1 VYTSYFG
8 FKENPFSL
16 TPDPNY
22 LYLSRHHQEAFDHL
36 LYGINERKG
45 FIVIAGGVGTG
56 KTTLCR
62 ALLGA
67 LNSSTKTAMIFNA
80 YISDM
85 ELLKTINQEFGI
97 EGGVSDQSKKG
108 YIDGLNQFLLQTF
121 SHDGNAVLL
130 IDEAQ
135 NLSHSVLEEIR
146 MLSNLET
153 EKEKLVQIVLV
164 GQLELKEILASPAL
178 KQLNERI
185 VVRYDLK
192 PLDRKDVQGYVEHRL
207 SVAGGKG
214 NVRFTKGALEAIFAS
229 SEGNP
234 RRINGICD
242 RALLIAYS
250 KDEFSVSKKT
260 IQKAIEDIRGDVTP
274 GRPTGPRWAWAP
286 KRVASLSVLLLLL
299 LITVAGFGGWN
310 FRKEISA
317 LISNEPAPNSSQAM
331 PLDVSRGD
339 EVQGQPVVPKK
350 GVEAVD
356 MAKVQTMPVTP
367 AQQVETGKAEEPAAI
382 PVLPKQEVRAIKS
395 EKLAAIPAEPEI
407 ELASLFLSEKASL
420 AGLFSLF
427 DAKAHQ
433 ASLSEREVHW
443 GLFFFYAQPE
453 HHVMFRKPFRV
464 EVAGP
469 ADDPVM
475 TPPDMAP
482 PSSQYL
488 LVREITAN
496 NAVVIDADSKEQLVT
511 RDFILTHWA
520 DEVCWLYPYEDN
532 DVSLVRGMRGQNI
545 VRLQY
550 ALNQIGYPVEPTG
563 LFGEKTFDQVV
574 NFQTDFGLRSDGA
587 VGTRTKGLL
596 YQMTDEL
603 YP

>member
-1 VYTSYFG
+1 MYTSYFG

-36 LYGINERKG
+36 QYGINERKG
-45 FIVIAGGVGTG
+45 FIVITGGIGTG

-67 LNSSTKTAMIFNA
+67 LDSSTKTAMIFNA

-97 EGGVSDQSKKG
+97 EGGMSDQSKKG

-207 SVAGGKG
+207 AVAGGKG
-214 NVRFTKGALEAIFAS
+214 NVRFTKSALEAIFAY

-234 RRINGICD
+234 RRMNGICD

-260 IQKAIEDIRGDVTP
+260 IQKAIEEIRGDVTQSP
-274 GRPTGPRWAWAP
+274 SPRWQWAP
-286 KRVASLSVLLLLL
+286 QKVASLSVLLVLL

-317 LISNEPAPNSSQAM
+317 LLSDEPTPKTSQAM
-331 PLDVSRGD
+331 PIDESRRD
-339 EVQGQPVVPKK
+339 EVQSQPVTSEKE
-350 GVEAVD
+350 VEAVEV
-356 MAKVQTMPVTP
+356 AK
-367 AQQVETGKAEEPAAI
+367 VETGKTDKVAAI
-382 PVLPKQEVRAIKS
+382 PVLPRQEVPTAAIK
-395 EKLAAIPAEPEI
+395 EVAAIPAEPENK
-407 ELASLFLSEKASL
+407 LASLFLSEKASL

-433 ASLSEREVHW
+433 TSLSEREIHW

-464 EVAGP
+464 GVAGP
-469 ADDPVM
+469 SDNPRM
-475 TPPDMAP
+475 SPDMNP

-488 LVREITAN
+488 LIREVTAN
-496 NAVVIDADSKEQLVT
+496 GAVVIDADNKEQLVS

-574 NFQTDFGLRSDGA
+574 NFQTDFGLKPDGA

>member
-1 VYTSYFG
+1 MYTSYFG

-45 FIVIAGGVGTG
+45 FIIIAGGVGTG

-214 NVRFTKGALEAIFAS
+214 SVRFTKGALEAIFAY

-286 KRVASLSVLLLLL
+286 WAQKRVASLSVLLLLL

-317 LISNEPAPNSSQAM
+317 LISNEPTPNSSQAM
-331 PLDVSRGD
+331 PFDESRAH
-339 EVQGQPVVPKK
+339 EIQGQSAPKK
-350 GVEAVD
+350 GAEAVD
-356 MAKVQTMPVTP
+356 MAKVETMPVT
-367 AQQVETGKAEEPAAI
+367 AQQQVETGKTEE
-382 PVLPKQEVRAIKS
+382 
-395 EKLAAIPAEPEI
+395 LAAIPAEPEI
-407 ELASLFLSEKASL
+407 KLASLFLSEKESL
-420 AGLFSLF
+420 AGLFRLF

-443 GLFFFYAQPE
+443 GLFFFNAQPE

-464 EVAGP
+464 EVAGQVNDPGMSP
-469 ADDPVM
+469 ADM
-475 TPPDMAP
+475 ATPAA
-482 PSSQYL
+482 QYL
-488 LVREITAN
+488 LVREVTAN
-496 NAVVIDADSKEQLVT
+496 GAVVIGADSKEQLVT

-520 DEVCWLYPYEDN
+520 SEVCWLYPYEDN
-532 DVSLVRGMRGQNI
+532 DVSLAWGMRGQNI

-550 ALNQIGYPVEPTG
+550 ALNQIGYSVEPTG
-563 LFGEKTFDQVV
+563 LFDDTTYYQVV
-574 NFQTDFGLRSDGA
+574 NFQTDFGLTRDGA